1 MKFRISVGV
10 ARQHR
15 KEIIYMNE
23 HLLALESHF
32 SFGENWEQYAQKIDE
47 TRIQEAEKSLIRLIG
62 PNAIQG
68 RTFLDL
74 GCGSGLFSLAALRL
88 GCKRL
93 LAIDLDPAC
102 VRITHELLQAYP
114 ERSLWECRQQ
124 SVFEL
129 RPESVGTFDV
139 VYSWGVLHH
148 TGAMREAIATASTL
162 VSPGGLLAI
171 AVYGKT
177 FFCRFWRI
185 EKRIYSRASQQAQRY
200 IRAAYMAAFRL
211 RLAMRGES
219 IHSHRENYYQ
229 QRGMDMDH
237 DAHDWLGGYPYESIA
252 PREVI
257 SYLNALGFTSVR
269 SFVYPCIGLLGNG
282 CDEYCFAKSIR
293 QISDIA

>member
-1 MKFRISVGV
+1 
-10 ARQHR
+10 
-15 KEIIYMNE
+15 MNKR
-23 HLLALESHF
+23 LLTLESHF

-47 TRIQEAEKSLIRLIG
+47 KRIQEAEESLIRLIG
-62 PNAIQG
+62 RNAIQG
-68 RTFLDL
+68 HTFLDL

-93 LAIDLDPAC
+93 VAVDLDPTC
-102 VRITHELLQAYP
+102 VRTTRALLQAYS
-114 ERSLWECRQQ
+114 ERSEWECHQQ

-129 RPESVGTFDV
+129 SPTTIGTFDV

-162 VSPGGLLAI
+162 VSPGGLLVI
-171 AVYGKT
+171 ALYGKT
-177 FFCRFWRI
+177 VFCRFWRI
-185 EKRIYSRASQQAQRY
+185 EKRIYSRASQSVQRS
-200 IRAAYMAAFRL
+200 IRAAYMSAFRL
-211 RLAMRGES
+211 RLAIRGEN
-219 IHSHRENYYQ
+219 IHAHRENYHQ

-257 SYLNALGFTSVR
+257 SYLNNLGFASVR
-269 SFVYPCIGLLGNG
+269 SFVYPCIGLMGNG

-293 QISDIA
+293 QSSDIA